1 MFAPLGVFEIA
12 GVGGDGLCP
21 AHARKHHAQ
30 RAQQVKVGK
39 GIHGEPPLPLCGVV
53 AQQPCC
59 QRVAALVEGDGHQ
72 RHQRADEI
80 IDALRGHSIFLPF
93 FSISYIILFFEVLD
107 KGVNSF
113 HR

>member
-1 MFAPLGVFEIA
+1 M
-12 GVGGDGLCP
+12 
-21 AHARKHHAQ
+21 
-30 RAQQVKVGK
+30 GK

-93 FSISYIILFFEVLD
+93 F
-107 KGVNSF
+107 
-113 HR
+113 